1 MPLPEFNSHGL
12 LPDGVHYATLDELR
26 ERCVDQFP
34 RSATRPQVFANFLRF
49 RQALENLGLPLTQ
62 WVDGSFVDQ
71 TRLDP
76 TDIDVVSFCESE
88 LYSELSDSTREQVL
102 VLLTERKITKPQ
114 YQIDSFLVIEFVYD
128 NYMWGE
134 FEKARRYWRQWFSQP
149 LSYANPKIKQPDKQR
164 GRKGIV
170 QVTLGDAKLC
180 PRIDP
185 SFP

>member
-12 LPDGVHYATLDELR
+12 LPDGVHYATPDELR

-34 RSATRPQVFANFLRF
+34 RITTRAQVFANFLRF
-49 RQALENLGLPLTQ
+49 RHDLEKLGLSLTQ

-76 TDIDVVSFCESE
+76 ADIDVVSFCDSE
-88 LYSELSDSTREQVL
+88 LYSQFPDTTRERAL

-114 YQIDSFLVIEFVYD
+114 YKIDSFLVIEFVYD
-128 NYMWGE
+128 HYMWGE
-134 FEKARRYWRQWFSQP
+134 FEKARRYWRKLFSQP
-149 LSYANPKIKQPDKQR
+149 LSYADPKIKRPDKRR
-164 GRKGIV
+164 GSKGIV
-170 QVTLGDAKLC
+170 QITLGDAKLC

-185 SFP
+185 SFS